1 MPEFQTDNQ
10 NGAASDSRT
19 DWTRRRFLGR
29 AATVAWM
36 TPAILTVAAS
46 RASAQTGGSCA
57 HSGEDCSVIPCCPGC
72 RCGDTAPFCEG
83 DC

>member
-1 MPEFQTDNQ
+1 VPKYQSDDHHG
-10 NGAASDSRT
+10 GAPQGGT

-46 RASAQTGGSCA
+46 RASAQVGSCA
-57 HSGEDCSVIPCCPGC
+57 HTGEDCSVLPCCPGC
-72 RCGDTAPFCEG
+72 TCGITAPFCQG
-83 DC
+83 SC